1 VGSSCPE
8 KQQQQGRNIM
18 KLHPTLG
25 KLTVVGALLLGVA
38 GCQTAKPTEA
48 SMKERAQT
56 VIGKPVSKID
66 NIRSDSTLTY
76 YTAYTPAGEYNCE
89 LPSGAIIAVASMG
102 IMTPPLSCLPKGASP
117 IPLQ

>member
-1 VGSSCPE
+1 
-8 KQQQQGRNIM
+8 M
-18 KLHPTLG
+18 HALKLVLSA
-25 KLTVVGALLLGVA
+25 ALLAGVA
-38 GCQTAKPTEA
+38 GCQTIKPTEA

-66 NIRSDSTLTY
+66 NIRNDSTLTY

-89 LPSGAIIAVASMG
+89 LPSGVIVAVAGMG
-102 IMTPPLSCLPKGASP
+102 IMKPPLSCLPKGASP

>member
-1 VGSSCPE
+1 
-8 KQQQQGRNIM
+8 M
-18 KLHPTLG
+18 KLHTNLS
-25 KLTVVGALLLGVA
+25 KIAAVGAMLLGVA

-117 IPLQ
+117 IPMQ

>member
-1 VGSSCPE
+1 
-8 KQQQQGRNIM
+8 M
-18 KLHPTLG
+18 KLHTHLS
-25 KLTVVGALLLGVA
+25 KIAAVGAMLLGVA

-117 IPLQ
+117 IPMQ

>member
-1 VGSSCPE
+1 
-8 KQQQQGRNIM
+8 M
-18 KLHPTLG
+18 KLHAN
-25 KLTVVGALLLGVA
+25 LTKIAVFGALLLGVA
-38 GCQTAKPTEA
+38 GCQTVKPTEA
-48 SMKERAQT
+48 SMKDRAQT

-117 IPLQ
+117 IPMQ

>member
-1 VGSSCPE
+1 
-8 KQQQQGRNIM
+8 M
-18 KLHPTLG
+18 KLPAN
-25 KLTVVGALLLGVA
+25 LTKIAVFGAVLLSVA
-38 GCQTAKPTEA
+38 ACQTVKPTEA

-66 NIRSDSTLTY
+66 NIRNDSTLTY

-89 LPSGAIIAVASMG
+89 LPSGVIIAVASMG
-102 IMTPPLSCLPKGASP
+102 MMSPPLSCLPKGASP

>member
-1 VGSSCPE
+1 
-8 KQQQQGRNIM
+8 M
-18 KLHPTLG
+18 KLHAHLY
-25 KLTVVGALLLGVA
+25 KVTVVSALLLGLV
-38 GCQTAKPTEA
+38 GCQTIKPTEA

-66 NIRSDSTLTY
+66 NIRNDSTLTY
-76 YTAYTPAGEYNCE
+76 YTAHTPAGEYNCQ

-117 IPLQ
+117 LPFQ

>member
-1 VGSSCPE
+1 
-8 KQQQQGRNIM
+8 M
-18 KLHPTLG
+18 KLPANLYKVAIVCTL
-25 KLTVVGALLLGVA
+25 LVGAS

-89 LPSGAIIAVASMG
+89 LPSGAIVAVASMG
-102 IMTPPLSCLPKGASP
+102 IMSPPLSCLPKGASP
-117 IPLQ
+117 LPVQ

>member
-1 VGSSCPE
+1 
-8 KQQQQGRNIM
+8 M
-18 KLHPTLG
+18 KVHLHLC
-25 KLTVVGALLLGVA
+25 KVAVVGALLTGVA
-38 GCQTAKPTEA
+38 GCQTAKPSEA

-89 LPSGAIIAVASMG
+89 LPSGAIVAVASMG

-117 IPLQ
+117 IPFQ

>member
-1 VGSSCPE
+1 
-8 KQQQQGRNIM
+8 M
-18 KLHPTLG
+18 KLHAN
-25 KLTVVGALLLGVA
+25 LTKIAVFGAVLLGVA
-38 GCQTAKPTEA
+38 GFQTVKPTEA

-89 LPSGAIIAVASMG
+89 LPSGAIVAVASMG

-117 IPLQ
+117 IPFQ

>member
-1 VGSSCPE
+1 
-8 KQQQQGRNIM
+8 M
-18 KLHPTLG
+18 KLHANLC
-25 KLTVVGALLLGVA
+25 KISLISAVLLGVA
-38 GCQTAKPTEA
+38 GCQTIKPTEA

-66 NIRSDSTLTY
+66 NIRNDSTLTY

-89 LPSGAIIAVASMG
+89 LPSGVIVAVAGMG
-102 IMTPPLSCLPKGASP
+102 IMKPPLSCLPKGASP

>member
-1 VGSSCPE
+1 
-8 KQQQQGRNIM
+8 M
-18 KLHPTLG
+18 KLHTHLS
-25 KLTVVGALLLGVA
+25 KIAAVGAMLLGVA

-76 YTAYTPAGEYNCE
+76 YTAYTSAGEYNCE

-117 IPLQ
+117 IPVQ

>member
-1 VGSSCPE
+1 
-8 KQQQQGRNIM
+8 M
-18 KLHPTLG
+18 KLHTQLC
-25 KLTVVGALLLGVA
+25 KVAVVGALLIGVG
-38 GCQTAKPTEA
+38 GCQTVKPSEA

-66 NIRSDSTLTY
+66 NVRSDSTLTY

-117 IPLQ
+117 IPFQ

>member
-1 VGSSCPE
+1 
-8 KQQQQGRNIM
+8 M
-18 KLHPTLG
+18 KLHSNLC
-25 KLTVVGALLLGVA
+25 KVAIVGALMLGA
-38 GCQTAKPTEA
+38 SGCQTAKPSEA

-117 IPLQ
+117 IPVQ

>member
-1 VGSSCPE
+1 
-8 KQQQQGRNIM
+8 M

>member
-1 VGSSCPE
+1 
-8 KQQQQGRNIM
+8 M
-18 KLHPTLG
+18 KVLSHLC
-25 KLTVVGALLLGVA
+25 KIAVVGALLTGVA
-38 GCQTAKPTEA
+38 GCQTAKPSEA

-102 IMTPPLSCLPKGASP
+102 IMTPPLSCLPKGASL
-117 IPLQ
+117 IPFQ

>member
-1 VGSSCPE
+1 
-8 KQQQQGRNIM
+8 M
-18 KLHPTLG
+18 KLPANLC
-25 KLTVVGALLLGVA
+25 KIALIGALLIGA
-38 GCQTAKPTEA
+38 SGCQTAKPTEA

-66 NIRSDSTLTY
+66 NVRSDSTLTY

-117 IPLQ
+117 IPFQ

>member
-1 VGSSCPE
+1 
-8 KQQQQGRNIM
+8 M
-18 KLHPTLG
+18 KLQSLST
-25 KLTVVGALLLGVA
+25 LTVIGALLIGVT

-66 NIRSDSTLTY
+66 NIRNDSTLTY

-117 IPLQ
+117 IPVQ

>member
-1 VGSSCPE
+1 
-8 KQQQQGRNIM
+8 M
-18 KLHPTLG
+18 KLHAN
-25 KLTVVGALLLGVA
+25 LTKIAVFGAVLLSVA
-38 GCQTAKPTEA
+38 GCQTVKPTEA

-66 NIRSDSTLTY
+66 NIRNDSTLTY

-89 LPSGAIIAVASMG
+89 LPSGVIIAVASMG
-102 IMTPPLSCLPKGASP
+102 MMSPPLSCLPKGASP

>member
-1 VGSSCPE
+1 
-8 KQQQQGRNIM
+8 M
-18 KLHPTLG
+18 KLHTHLS
-25 KLTVVGALLLGVA
+25 KIAAVGAMLLGVA

-89 LPSGAIIAVASMG
+89 LPSGVIVAVAGMG
-102 IMTPPLSCLPKGASP
+102 IMKPPLSCLPKGASP